1 MICFESVKE
10 ADDQASYIALLD
22 YLVGR
27 DRCGVVALG
36 VREIKDFY
44 LVPLISGSPIPKYLP
59 TETKKS

>member
-10 ADDQASYIALLD
+10 AEDQASYIALLD

-44 LVPLISGSPIPKYLP
+44 LVPLISGAPIPKYLP
-59 TETKKS
+59 AETKKS